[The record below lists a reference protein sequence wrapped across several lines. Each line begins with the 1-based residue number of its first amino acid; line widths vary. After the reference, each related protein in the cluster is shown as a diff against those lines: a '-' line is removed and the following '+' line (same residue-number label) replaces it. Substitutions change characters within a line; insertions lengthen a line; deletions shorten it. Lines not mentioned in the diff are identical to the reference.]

1 VTSMT
6 PEDSIEN
13 GHFEHGRWVEAEL
26 SDAAGSA
33 SDEKAVDFGTRIE
46 AVSADISRVIGNVL
60 SLGRDII
67 ETDEG
72 RQHVESQVKKF
83 SDDISATLNHLGNE
97 ATKSVEQ
104 AFDKIKR

>member
-1 VTSMT
+1 MT
-6 PEDSIEN
+6 PEHYSEE

-26 SDAAGSA
+26 SDAAGSD
-33 SDEKAVDFGTRIE
+33 SNEKTATFGDRIAAVN
-46 AVSADISRVIGNVL
+46 ADLSRVLGDVI
-60 SLGRDII
+60 SLGKDIF

-83 SDDISATLNHLGNE
+83 GDDISTTLNHLGNE
-97 ATKSVEQ
+97 AAKTVEQ